1 MNYRN
6 KENSTNE
13 KEKTTMTKKEMK
25 EMLNEKC
32 NTSWN
37 VFRAMCD
44 VYGENHVMTEKY
56 RTQWIT
62 YDDLYLEFFNEEP
75 KYKF

>member
-1 MNYRN
+1 
-6 KENSTNE
+6 
-13 KEKTTMTKKEMK
+13 MTKKEM
-25 EMLNEKC
+25 EELLNEKC

-37 VFRAMCD
+37 VFRAMRD
-44 VYGENHVMTEKY
+44 IYGEEYVITEKY

-62 YDDLYLEFFNEEP
+62 YDELYREMFNEEP